1 MIDDYGGYDALLLVA
16 FGGPESIDDVAP
28 FLARVTAG
36 RPIPPERL
44 AQVADRYRSVGGRS
58 PLNARLR
65 TLQAT
70 VAEQLVDRG
79 VNTPVFWGNRNADPL
94 LVDTIA
100 EMRNAG
106 VRRAVA
112 WVASPYAS
120 YSTCRQYTEDIERA
134 RTAVGAGAPVVD
146 RIGGHHDHPGLIGPA
161 ADRLVEA
168 LDRLP
173 ADRRDRA
180 HLLFSA
186 HSIPSTMA
194 ANCDYVAQLHEV
206 ARLVAQRVDPAGR
219 HNRELVWQSRSGPPQ
234 TSPWLEP
241 DVGDRIDA
249 LAAAGVDAVVLSRP
263 SGSQSRTSRSSG
275 TSTPRPPA
283 EPNGPAWPSQ
293 RAAAIDDDQRFV
305 DMVVDLFLSDTDPQR
320 RPGPAAAD
328 CCHLPLPHWTLLPG
342 SPPGG
347 DRRGDPRPAL
357 PERVFSE
364 VMNHARIATE
374 ALRFRLGTFSAR
386 VDSPPGL
393 NADET
398 GAHARGT
405 AATPG
410 WTRPSGCSARP
421 GVRPGW

>member
-1 MIDDYGGYDALLLVA
+1 MIDDSGEYDALLLVA
-16 FGGPESIDDVAP
+16 FGGPESIDDVDP

-65 TLQAT
+65 TLQAR
-70 VAEQLVDRG
+70 VAERLVDRG
-79 VNTPVFWGNRNADPL
+79 VNTPVFWGNRNAAPL

-100 EMRNAG
+100 EMRDAG

-120 YSTCRQYTEDIERA
+120 YSTCRQYIENIETA
-134 RTAVGAGAPVVD
+134 QTAVGAGAPVVD
-146 RIGGHHDHPGLIGPA
+146 RIGSHHDHPGLIEPA
-161 ADRLVEA
+161 ADRLAEA

-219 HNRELVWQSRSGPPQ
+219 YNRELVWQSRSGSPQ
-234 TSPWLEP
+234 TSWLEP

-249 LAAAGVDAVVLSRP
+249 LAVAGVDAVVVSPIGFPVENFEIVWDLDVEAAAR
-263 SGSQSRTSRSSG
+263 
-275 TSTPRPPA
+275 A
-283 EPNGPAWPSQ
+283 ERAGVAFQ
-293 RAAAIDDDQRFV
+293 RAGAIDDDPRFI
-305 DMVVDLFLSDTDPQR
+305 DMVVDLFLGHDPASVR
-320 RPGPAAAD
+320 TCRTD
-328 CCHLPLPHWTLLPG
+328 CCLPPPH
-342 SPPGG
+342 
-347 DRRGDPRPAL
+347 
-357 PERVFSE
+357 
-364 VMNHARIATE
+364 
-374 ALRFRLGTFSAR
+374 
-386 VDSPPGL
+386 
-393 NADET
+393 
-398 GAHARGT
+398 
-405 AATPG
+405 
-410 WTRPSGCSARP
+410 
-421 GVRPGW
+421 

>member
-1 MIDDYGGYDALLLVA
+1 MIDDSGEYDALLLVA
-16 FGGPESIDDVAP
+16 FGGPESIDDVDP

-65 TLQAT
+65 TLQAR
-70 VAEQLVDRG
+70 VAERLVDRG
-79 VNTPVFWGNRNADPL
+79 VNTPVFWGNRNAAPL

-100 EMRNAG
+100 EMRDAG

-120 YSTCRQYTEDIERA
+120 YSTCRQYIENIETA
-134 RTAVGAGAPVVD
+134 QTAVGADAPVVD
-146 RIGGHHDHPGLIGPA
+146 RIGSHHDHPGLIEPA
-161 ADRLVEA
+161 ADRLAEA

-219 HNRELVWQSRSGPPQ
+219 YNRELVWQSRSGSPQ
-234 TSPWLEP
+234 TSWLEP

-249 LAAAGVDAVVLSRP
+249 LAVAGVDAVVVSPIGFPVENFEIVWDLDVEAAAR
-263 SGSQSRTSRSSG
+263 
-275 TSTPRPPA
+275 A
-283 EPNGPAWPSQ
+283 ERAGMAFQ
-293 RAAAIDDDQRFV
+293 RAGAIDDDPRFI
-305 DMVVDLFLSDTDPQR
+305 DMVVDLFLGHDPASVR
-320 RPGPAAAD
+320 TCRTD
-328 CCHLPLPHWTLLPG
+328 CCLPPPH
-342 SPPGG
+342 
-347 DRRGDPRPAL
+347 
-357 PERVFSE
+357 
-364 VMNHARIATE
+364 
-374 ALRFRLGTFSAR
+374 
-386 VDSPPGL
+386 
-393 NADET
+393 
-398 GAHARGT
+398 
-405 AATPG
+405 
-410 WTRPSGCSARP
+410 
-421 GVRPGW
+421 

>member
-1 MIDDYGGYDALLLVA
+1 MIDDSGEYDALLLVA
-16 FGGPESIDDVAP
+16 FGGPESIDDVDP

-65 TLQAT
+65 TLQAR
-70 VAEQLVDRG
+70 VAERLVDRG
-79 VNTPVFWGNRNADPL
+79 VNTPVFWGNRNAAPL

-100 EMRNAG
+100 EMRDAG

-120 YSTCRQYTEDIERA
+120 YSTCRQYIENIETA
-134 RTAVGAGAPVVD
+134 QTAVGADAPVVD
-146 RIGGHHDHPGLIGPA
+146 RIGSHHDHPGLIEPA
-161 ADRLVEA
+161 ADRLAEA

-219 HNRELVWQSRSGPPQ
+219 YNRELVWQSRSGSPQ
-234 TSPWLEP
+234 TSWLEP

-249 LAAAGVDAVVLSRP
+249 LAVAGVDAVVVSPIGFPVENFEIVWDLDVEAAAR
-263 SGSQSRTSRSSG
+263 
-275 TSTPRPPA
+275 A
-283 EPNGPAWPSQ
+283 ERAGVAFQ
-293 RAAAIDDDQRFV
+293 RAGAIDDDPRFI
-305 DMVVDLFLSDTDPQR
+305 DMVVDLFLGHDPASVR
-320 RPGPAAAD
+320 TCRTD
-328 CCHLPLPHWTLLPG
+328 CCLPPPH
-342 SPPGG
+342 
-347 DRRGDPRPAL
+347 
-357 PERVFSE
+357 
-364 VMNHARIATE
+364 
-374 ALRFRLGTFSAR
+374 
-386 VDSPPGL
+386 
-393 NADET
+393 
-398 GAHARGT
+398 
-405 AATPG
+405 
-410 WTRPSGCSARP
+410 
-421 GVRPGW
+421 

>member
-1 MIDDYGGYDALLLVA
+1 MIDDSGEYDALLLVA
-16 FGGPESIDDVAP
+16 FGGPESIDDVDP

-65 TLQAT
+65 TLQAR
-70 VAEQLVDRG
+70 VAERLVDRG
-79 VNTPVFWGNRNADPL
+79 VNTPVFWGNRNAAPL

-100 EMRNAG
+100 EMRDAG

-120 YSTCRQYTEDIERA
+120 YSTCRQYIENIETA
-134 RTAVGAGAPVVD
+134 QIAVGAGAPVVD
-146 RIGGHHDHPGLIGPA
+146 RIGGHHDHPGLIEPA
-161 ADRLVEA
+161 ADRLAEA

-219 HNRELVWQSRSGPPQ
+219 YNRELVWQSRSGSPQ
-234 TSPWLEP
+234 TSWLEP

-249 LAAAGVDAVVLSRP
+249 LAVAGVDAVVVSPIGFPVENFEIVWDLDVEAAAR
-263 SGSQSRTSRSSG
+263 
-275 TSTPRPPA
+275 A
-283 EPNGPAWPSQ
+283 ERAGVAFQ
-293 RAAAIDDDQRFV
+293 RAGAIDDDPRFI
-305 DMVVDLFLSDTDPQR
+305 DMVVDLFLGHDPASVR
-320 RPGPAAAD
+320 TCRTD
-328 CCHLPLPHWTLLPG
+328 CCLPPPH
-342 SPPGG
+342 
-347 DRRGDPRPAL
+347 
-357 PERVFSE
+357 
-364 VMNHARIATE
+364 
-374 ALRFRLGTFSAR
+374 
-386 VDSPPGL
+386 
-393 NADET
+393 
-398 GAHARGT
+398 
-405 AATPG
+405 
-410 WTRPSGCSARP
+410 
-421 GVRPGW
+421 

>member
-1 MIDDYGGYDALLLVA
+1 MIDDSGEYDALLLVA
-16 FGGPESIDDVAP
+16 FGGPESIDDVDP

-65 TLQAT
+65 TLQAR
-70 VAEQLVDRG
+70 VAERLVDRG
-79 VNTPVFWGNRNADPL
+79 VNTPVFWGNRNAAPL

-100 EMRNAG
+100 EMRDAG

-120 YSTCRQYTEDIERA
+120 YSTCRQYIENIETA
-134 RTAVGAGAPVVD
+134 QTAVGADAPVVD
-146 RIGGHHDHPGLIGPA
+146 RIGSHHDHPGLIEPA
-161 ADRLVEA
+161 ADRLAEA

-219 HNRELVWQSRSGPPQ
+219 YNRELVWQSRSGSPQ
-234 TSPWLEP
+234 TSWLEP

-249 LAAAGVDAVVLSRP
+249 LAVAGVDAVVVSPIGFPVENFEIVWDLDVEAAAR
-263 SGSQSRTSRSSG
+263 
-275 TSTPRPPA
+275 A
-283 EPNGPAWPSQ
+283 ERAGVAFQ
-293 RAAAIDDDQRFV
+293 RAGAIDDDPRV
-305 DMVVDLFLSDTDPQR
+305 IDMVVDLFLGHDPASVR
-320 RPGPAAAD
+320 TCRTD
-328 CCHLPLPHWTLLPG
+328 CCLPPPH
-342 SPPGG
+342 
-347 DRRGDPRPAL
+347 
-357 PERVFSE
+357 
-364 VMNHARIATE
+364 
-374 ALRFRLGTFSAR
+374 
-386 VDSPPGL
+386 
-393 NADET
+393 
-398 GAHARGT
+398 
-405 AATPG
+405 
-410 WTRPSGCSARP
+410 
-421 GVRPGW
+421 

>member
-1 MIDDYGGYDALLLVA
+1 MIDDSGEYDALLLVA
-16 FGGPESIDDVAP
+16 FGGPESIDDVDP

-65 TLQAT
+65 TLQAR
-70 VAEQLVDRG
+70 VAERLVDRG
-79 VNTPVFWGNRNADPL
+79 VNTPVFWGNRNATPL

-100 EMRNAG
+100 EMRDAG

-120 YSTCRQYTEDIERA
+120 YSTCRQYIENIETA
-134 RTAVGAGAPVVD
+134 QTAVGADAPVVD
-146 RIGGHHDHPGLIGPA
+146 RIGSHHDHPGLIEPA
-161 ADRLVEA
+161 ADRLAEA

-219 HNRELVWQSRSGPPQ
+219 YNRELVWQSRSGSPQ
-234 TSPWLEP
+234 TSWLEP

-249 LAAAGVDAVVLSRP
+249 LAVAGVDAVVVSPIGFPVENFEIVWDLDVEAAAR
-263 SGSQSRTSRSSG
+263 
-275 TSTPRPPA
+275 A
-283 EPNGPAWPSQ
+283 ERAGVAFQ
-293 RAAAIDDDQRFV
+293 RAGAIDDDPRFI
-305 DMVVDLFLSDTDPQR
+305 DMVVDLFLGHDPASVR
-320 RPGPAAAD
+320 TCRTD
-328 CCHLPLPHWTLLPG
+328 CCLPPPH
-342 SPPGG
+342 
-347 DRRGDPRPAL
+347 
-357 PERVFSE
+357 
-364 VMNHARIATE
+364 
-374 ALRFRLGTFSAR
+374 
-386 VDSPPGL
+386 
-393 NADET
+393 
-398 GAHARGT
+398 
-405 AATPG
+405 
-410 WTRPSGCSARP
+410 
-421 GVRPGW
+421 

>member
-1 MIDDYGGYDALLLVA
+1 MIDDFDGYDALLLVA

-234 TSPWLEP
+234 TSWLEP

-249 LAAAGVDAVVLSRP
+249 LAAAGVDAVVVSPIGFPVENFEIVWDLEVEAAGR
-263 SGSQSRTSRSSG
+263 
-275 TSTPRPPA
+275 A
-283 EPNGPAWPSQ
+283 ERAGVAFQ

-305 DMVVDLFLSDTDPQR
+305 DMVVDLFLGHDPASVR
-320 RPGPAAAD
+320 TCRTD
-328 CCHLPLPHWTLLPG
+328 CCLPPPH
-342 SPPGG
+342 
-347 DRRGDPRPAL
+347 
-357 PERVFSE
+357 
-364 VMNHARIATE
+364 
-374 ALRFRLGTFSAR
+374 
-386 VDSPPGL
+386 
-393 NADET
+393 
-398 GAHARGT
+398 
-405 AATPG
+405 
-410 WTRPSGCSARP
+410 
-421 GVRPGW
+421 